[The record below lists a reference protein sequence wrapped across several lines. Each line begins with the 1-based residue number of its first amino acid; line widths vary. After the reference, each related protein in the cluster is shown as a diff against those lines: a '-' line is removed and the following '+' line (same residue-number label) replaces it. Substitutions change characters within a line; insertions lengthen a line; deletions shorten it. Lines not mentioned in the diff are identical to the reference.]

1 MNRVAAIAAAAFD
14 PTRVLSF
21 ASAVAAGANCQPK
34 SAVGQRSC
42 CFQYW
47 PHGLLEFGSGH
58 GRRHLPD
65 QAETPGNSP
74 ELFSMARR
82 HADRSVYQ
90 LMTQDRRHLHRH
102 QIFRLTQVG
111 PDENLKMAI
120 LAALI
125 IPAFTDMLAAPPAGG
140 ESNRDT
146 QLRRQWSPQ
155 GVEYGR
161 HALGDIV
168 QPSFTSLMQLN
179 LHGQLL

>member
-1 MNRVAAIAAAAFD
+1 MNRVAAIAAGAFD
-14 PTRVLSF
+14 WTRVPLF
-21 ASAVAAGANCQPK
+21 ASAVAAGANLQPK
-34 SAVGQRSC
+34 SAVGQRPC
-42 CFQYW
+42 CFQYR
-47 PHGLLEFGSGH
+47 PHGRLKFGPDRS
-58 GRRHLPD
+58 RRHWPYKAD
-65 QAETPGNSP
+65 TSGNSP
-74 ELFSMARR
+74 ELLSVAS
-82 HADRSVYQ
+82 HDADRSVYQ
-90 LMTQDRRHLHRH
+90 LMAQDRRHLHRH
-102 QIFRLTQVG
+102 QVFRLAQVR

-125 IPAFTDMLAAPPAGG
+125 IPALTDMLAAPPAGG